1 MKFSIGF
8 FQIGKGAYISNMSS
22 QPDLKLESLLNLK
35 GTDHSS
41 TDPLKAHA
49 SKYPYSSIIQLL
61 YTKQLKSSNDYG
73 YLTQGTKTSL
83 FFPYSPW
90 YKYLID
96 NEIIIDNN
104 VKSVSIHSNNTGQDI
119 NPSDTTQLQIPLEP
133 YHTIDYFASQGIKAF
148 QIDDQDDIG
157 KRVKSFTAW
166 LKTMKRLQP
175 EQASNFS
182 RETESEH
189 YLIDSDAI
197 NSETIVTES
206 MADVYIK
213 QGLIEKAI
221 DIYHKL
227 SLQNPDNSRIFADKI
242 SVLKENRP

>member
-22 QPDLKLESLLNLK
+22 QPDLKLESLLNLN

-61 YTKQLKSSNDYG
+61 YTKQLKANHEYG
-73 YLTQGTKTSL
+73 YLNQSIKTSL

-90 YKYLID
+90 YSYLID

-104 VKSVSIHSNNTGQDI
+104 DNVNTPSKNIGQDM
-119 NPSDTTQLQIPLEP
+119 NPSDTAQMQIPLEP

-157 KRVKSFTAW
+157 KKVKSFTAW

-175 EQASNFS
+175 EQASNYS
-182 RETESEH
+182 RETESHQEQT
-189 YLIDSDAI
+189 DSDAI
-197 NSETIVTES
+197 NAETIVTES

-221 DIYHKL
+221 DIYQKL